1 MECQKKNNN
10 YVRPIKTFT
19 DGMTPEEIDES
30 LQNYKQITHSDL
42 YNIKLGTHFRYFKT
56 DSDGKRHFRLGGNII
71 NISGLPDYVVFG
83 NGKIT
88 WSVQVKGT
96 LFFQKISVEDI
107 QNNCSETIKQ
117 KEILITE
124 QKKEIQLLKKII
136 KKQTK

>member
-1 MECQKKNNN
+1 
-10 YVRPIKTFT
+10 
-19 DGMTPEEIDES
+19 MTPEEIDES